1 MGLLT
6 EILLLPL
13 APVRG
18 TVWIADRVAQEA
30 ERQFND
36 PRAVRARLA
45 ALYRA
50 VDEGSI
56 DEPAFEA
63 EEERLLR
70 LLEQPA
76 HVIGGA
82 PMAVVPHPEG
92 HR

>member
-1 MGLLT
+1 MGLLK

-45 ALYRA
+45 ALHRA

-56 DEPAFEA
+56 DEAAFEA

-70 LLEQPA
+70 LLERPA
-76 HVIGGA
+76 HGVAGT
-82 PMAVVPHPEG
+82 PVTVVRPPEG